1 MAQKNFQIKGKNIQL
16 RDWIIEDIPPYEK
29 WLTGAHKWLEFDG
42 PYYAK
47 STKEGAKE
55 AALSLKKKIE
65 KQAFPK
71 VRNRVAIADINTN
84 QLIGNISYYWES
96 IETNWL
102 CTGLVIF
109 DENYWSKGLGFE
121 AMGLWSQYLF
131 DEIPEIVRL
140 DMRTWSGNIGMMR
153 LAEKLGFTLEARFRD
168 ARIVK
173 GKYYDSIGYGIL
185 RKEWNTLYPKGFKN
199 HI

>member
-1 MAQKNFQIKGKNIQL
+1 
-16 RDWIIEDIPPYEK
+16 
-29 WLTGAHKWLEFDG
+29 
-42 PYYAK
+42 
-47 STKEGAKE
+47 
-55 AALSLKKKIE
+55 
-65 KQAFPK
+65 
-71 VRNRVAIADINTN
+71 
-84 QLIGNISYYWES
+84 
-96 IETNWL
+96 
-102 CTGLVIF
+102 LVIF